1 MTGNNRTPVQLA
13 EDMLQTVLGTQWNR
27 DSAVVL
33 NSPPGAGK
41 TGVAERLAVQGMGV
55 MHERIMLTTQT
66 NEQAFDLARRLCA
79 GFKRLP
85 FHLMTSEKL
94 RIPSSVTDWA
104 NLSVIHN
111 ADGLPDGPS
120 VVIGNGA
127 KWSWLDADRRLFDL
141 QVVDEAYQL
150 PDYRY
155 HQIAGLASRQ
165 VLIGD
170 PGQIDP
176 VIQSEL
182 ERWRCDPAGPHVP
195 APRALLERHPGLRPL
210 SLPVSRRLVQ
220 DTINFLQPAF
230 YAEMPFVAMDEAR
243 PLRFAIPGIV
253 PMDTPLDAV
262 ATGASLV
269 MVQLPAMLTGE
280 VDTELANE
288 IVWTIHRV
296 LTRGASIL
304 DQQHRPIV
312 VTPEMIGVACA
323 HVAQVNAI
331 RERLGPDLADVF
343 VETANRFQGL
353 ERPLMFVQH
362 PLSGRADA
370 TGFHL
375 DAGRLCV
382 LLSRHRVACWIFGR
396 DGISQQLRRHAPRG
410 DRSLGISHDPEFE
423 GWHANIT
430 LMQALARHGRVYP
443 VPGRDSLDR
452 AS

>member
-1 MTGNNRTPVQLA
+1 MTGTRQTPANLA
-13 EDMLQTVLGTQWNR
+13 ENMIETVLATQWNR
-27 DSAVVL
+27 EPAVIL
-33 NSPPGAGK
+33 DSPPGAGK
-41 TGVAERLAVQGMGV
+41 TGVAERLAMQGMGV
-55 MHERIMLTTQT
+55 MQERIMLTTQT
-66 NEQAFDLARRLCA
+66 NEQAFDLARRLCR
-79 GFKRLP
+79 GFTRQP
-85 FHLMTSEKL
+85 FHMMVSKSLA
-94 RIPSSVTDWA
+94 IPDNVRAA
-104 NLSVIHN
+104 NLTVIHGA
-111 ADGLPDGPS
+111 ADLPSGPC

-127 KWSWLDADRRLFDL
+127 KWSWLDSDQRLFDL

-155 HQIAGLASRQ
+155 HQIAGLAARQ

-195 APRALLERHPGLRPL
+195 APRALRERHPGVRVL

-230 YAEMPFVAMDEAR
+230 YANMPFVALENYR
-243 PLRFAIPGIV
+243 PLRYATPGIV

-262 ATGASLV
+262 ANGASLA
-269 MVQLPAMLTGE
+269 MVELPAMLTGE
-280 VDTELANE
+280 VDPELANE
-288 IVWTIHRV
+288 IVWTIRRV
-296 LTRGASIL
+296 LTRGATIF
-304 DQQHRPIV
+304 DEQTRPV
-312 VTPEMIGVACA
+312 PVTPEMVGVACA

-331 RERLGPDLADVF
+331 RERLGPDLHDVF

-370 TGFHL
+370 TSFHL

-396 DGISQQLRRHAPRG
+396 GGISRQLRRYAPRG

-423 GWHANIT
+423 GWHANMS
-430 LMQALARHGRVYP
+430 LMQALAREGRVYP
-443 VPGRDSLDR
+443 VPARTTLER

>member
-1 MTGNNRTPVQLA
+1 MTSTTQTPDNLA
-13 EDMLQTVLGTQWNR
+13 ENMIETVLATQWNR
-27 DSAVVL
+27 EPAVIL
-33 NSPPGAGK
+33 DSPPGAGK
-41 TGVAERLAVQGMGV
+41 TGVAERLAMQGMGV
-55 MHERIMLTTQT
+55 MRERVMLTTQT
-66 NEQAFDLARRLCA
+66 NEQAFDLARRLCR
-79 GFKRLP
+79 GFIRQP
-85 FHLMTSEKL
+85 FHMMASESLTIPDNVRAGNLM
-94 RIPSSVTDWA
+94 
-104 NLSVIHN
+104 VIHRA
-111 ADGLPDGPS
+111 ADLPGGPS
-120 VVIGNGA
+120 VVIGNAA
-127 KWSWLDADRRLFDL
+127 KWSWLDSDQRLFDL
-141 QVVDEAYQL
+141 QVVDESYQL

-155 HQIAGLASRQ
+155 HQIAGLATRQ

-176 VIQSEL
+176 VVQSEL

-195 APRALLERHPGLRPL
+195 APRALRERHPGVRVL

-230 YAEMPFVAMDEAR
+230 YPNMPFVALENQR
-243 PLRFAIPGIV
+243 RLGFATPGIV

-269 MVQLPAMLTGE
+269 MVELPAMLTGE
-280 VDTELANE
+280 VDPELANE
-288 IVWTIHRV
+288 IVWTIRRV
-296 LTRGASIL
+296 LMRGATIF
-304 DQQHRPIV
+304 DEQGRPV
-312 VTPEMIGVACA
+312 PVTPEMVGVACA

-331 RERLGPDLADVF
+331 RERLGADLNDVF

-370 TGFHL
+370 TSFHL

-396 DGISQQLRRHAPRG
+396 EGISRQLRRYAPRG

-423 GWHANIT
+423 GWHANMS
-430 LMQALARHGRVYP
+430 LMQALTRQGRIYRVPARTT
-443 VPGRDSLDR
+443 LDR